1 VTPLERRIIKE
12 KREPR
17 IRCRGTIEEAVRRKR
32 GTENPYA
39 REHQLLIIPLPF
51 WEYKR
56 TYSGIS
62 GETQE
67 RYIN

>member
-1 VTPLERRIIKE
+1 MRKSERTRRTKE
-12 KREPR
+12 TRV
-17 IRCRGTIEEAVRRKR
+17 RCRGTIEEAVRRKR
-32 GTENPYA
+32 GTESPYA

-56 TYSGIS
+56 TDSGIS